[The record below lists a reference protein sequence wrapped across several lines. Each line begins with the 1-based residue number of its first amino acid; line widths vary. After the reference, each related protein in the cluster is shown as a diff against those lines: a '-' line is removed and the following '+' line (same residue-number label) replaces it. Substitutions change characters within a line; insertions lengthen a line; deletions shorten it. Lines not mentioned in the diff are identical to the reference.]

1 MSVIKDLFAKDS
13 LHTSA
18 AAHTGI
24 NKKCQHISVF
34 YRYYSTSV
42 VSMLLFFS
50 SCIVSYDL
58 LSPWVPRSVCVCVTH
73 FHHGVVWLYSLLN
86 KTNLCLRGFS
96 CLNIDLRGSFWKT
109 AEFPRWCFSSLVFHC
124 KCIVC
129 EPAWPCIKGR
139 IQVKYVAFEYK
150 LKSFSLFLFICC
162 RCKHW

>member
-58 LSPWVPRSVCVCVTH
+58 LSPWVPRSVCVCVCDTLSSWCSLTV
-73 FHHGVVWLYSLLN
+73 FPVEQNKPLPQGFLVSKYRPQRIILKDCRVPKVVLQFTRVSL
-86 KTNLCLRGFS
+86 
-96 CLNIDLRGSFWKT
+96 
-109 AEFPRWCFSSLVFHC
+109 
-124 KCIVC
+124 
-129 EPAWPCIKGR
+129 
-139 IQVKYVAFEYK
+139 
-150 LKSFSLFLFICC
+150 
-162 RCKHW
+162 